1 MQSGLRS
8 CGPVCSLTHSFPQAL
23 GLAPRQAP
31 NDQTCLLAQGQPCS
45 GPPKRQR
52 SDAARVKTSAGPLA
66 DDREAGVYRGC
77 LSAGCG
83 LPLSPHHDP

>member
-1 MQSGLRS
+1 MQPGLRS

-23 GLAPRQAP
+23 GSAPLQVP

-45 GPPKRQR
+45 GPLKRQR
-52 SDAARVKTSAGPLA
+52 SDAARVKTSGGALA

-77 LSAGCG
+77 LSAGYG
-83 LPLSPHHDP
+83 LTLSPHHDP